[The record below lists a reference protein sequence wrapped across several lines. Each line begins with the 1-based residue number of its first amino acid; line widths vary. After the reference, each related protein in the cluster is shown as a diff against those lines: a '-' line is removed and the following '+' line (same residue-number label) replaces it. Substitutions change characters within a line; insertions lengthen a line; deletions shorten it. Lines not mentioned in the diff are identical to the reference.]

1 MQSLV
6 IKIKGIRVKQ
16 RQLGMAILIMSPPTS
31 PKLNYWMS
39 SSGTDSEGCRRRSEK
54 TAFGQKQTK
63 AFSVRESCYWE
74 AEIALGIPCP
84 CSRMFARMVPS
95 TCPFYLHFR
104 AHLSPRWTWMAC
116 TITLLRPFVW
126 VMEGSQNVTGTW
138 RALCRWTCT
147 PGPCQTQPLG
157 PHQDA
162 EGKGRL
168 LKRSRPTEKQTVRRK
183 RNHGQHRLGGEIK
196 TKELVTGYPKSIS
209 LLVPPFSCSLLRHI
223 CSSVPSQIHHS

>member
-16 RQLGMAILIMSPPTS
+16 RQLGTAILIMSPPTS

-39 SSGTDSEGCRRRSEK
+39 SSGTDSEGCRRGSEK

-63 AFSVRESCYWE
+63 SFSIRESCYWE

-104 AHLSPRWTWMAC
+104 AHLSPGWTWMAC

-126 VMEGSQNVTGTW
+126 VMEGSQSITGTW

-147 PGPCQTQPLG
+147 PGPWQTQPLG
-157 PHQDA
+157 TSSGCW
-162 EGKGRL
+162 GKTEVAKKIQTNREANSEEKEKPWTTQAGR
-168 LKRSRPTEKQTVRRK
+168 
-183 RNHGQHRLGGEIK
+183 RNKDKG
-196 TKELVTGYPKSIS
+196 TGHWLSKSIS
-209 LLVPPFSCSLLRHI
+209 LLVPPFNCSLLRHI
-223 CSSVPSQIHHS
+223 CSSVPSQTHHS